1 MLFARSKTS
10 SAKTIH
16 NMIHISVKMLHR
28 CEIVTHTPQE
38 YTMLRHISCISISA
52 TMRDI
57 THVSYMY
64 HTFRA

>member
-1 MLFARSKTS
+1 
-10 SAKTIH
+10 
-16 NMIHISVKMLHR
+16 MIHISVKMLHR